1 MNDTTTRPRFKQA
14 MTATA
19 FALVQCR
26 NVWRVY
32 FRQLGQARREAAARH
47 QRGWGG

>member
-1 MNDTTTRPRFKQA
+1 MTQTQQRPRFKQA

-26 NVWRVY
+26 NVWRMY
-32 FRQLGQARREAAARH
+32 FRQLAAERREAARR
-47 QRGWGG
+47 QQKGWGG